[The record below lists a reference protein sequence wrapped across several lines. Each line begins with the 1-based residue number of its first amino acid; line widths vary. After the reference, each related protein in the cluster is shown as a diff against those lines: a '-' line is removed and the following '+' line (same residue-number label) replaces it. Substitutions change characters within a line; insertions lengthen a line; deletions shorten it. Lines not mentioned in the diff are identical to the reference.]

1 MHWGVPK
8 AMLSVHAWLLMQSS
22 PQPTDAAMAALK
34 MSRGR
39 AHTVLQELVDWKLVY
54 PIKRI
59 GTRQITYVAEAD
71 PWTMMVAI
79 IQHRK
84 ERELQPLMELAEWNK
99 EHKAELMQ
107 SGLGDFHVR
116 LSTIVNRASQVN
128 EALDHAKGESE
139 PWWWRWLMS
148 PLRTK

>member
-1 MHWGVPK
+1 
-8 AMLSVHAWLLMQSS
+8 MQSS

-79 IQHRK
+79 LQQRK
-84 ERELQPLMELAEWNK
+84 ERELRPLWSWQNGTK
-99 EHKAELMQ
+99 STK
-107 SGLGDFHVR
+107 
-116 LSTIVNRASQVN
+116 LS
-128 EALDHAKGESE
+128 
-139 PWWWRWLMS
+139 
-148 PLRTK
+148 